1 MTHNPLEGNK
11 EDGHW
16 PSPSTLK
23 IDPLFVDTN
32 TTMVQVRRSRL
43 QNLLDRVMLGK
54 FHRINDYDY
63 LGDQN
68 LPAWSAAF
76 EQVRADQEGQG
87 HVCDF
92 ASAAC
97 KSYVLLSKKVAHEL
111 NSIHWGISMAESN
124 PNYDDSRR
132 RVEKRRFLIRHR
144 AALDDLRKVFIQR
157 KSLTDTDL
165 RYIRFNSQGKYR
177 WRADF
182 VPDDDYFNWP
192 AEVKFR
198 QHIALLRRLINEI
211 DTALVEYRVS
221 KFSEE

>member
-1 MTHNPLEGNK
+1 MTSNPLEGNK

-16 PSPSTLK
+16 PSSSTLK

-32 TTMVQVRRSRL
+32 TAMVQVRRSRL

-54 FHRINDYDY
+54 FHRIEDYDY
-63 LGDQN
+63 LGDEN
-68 LPAWSAAF
+68 LRAWSAAF
-76 EQVRADQEGQG
+76 NQVQDDQDGQG
-87 HVCDF
+87 HVRDF
-92 ASAAC
+92 APAAC
-97 KSYVLLSKKVAHEL
+97 KSYVILSKKVAYEL
-111 NSIHWGISMAESN
+111 NLIHWGISMVESN
-124 PNYDDSRR
+124 PKYDDSRK

-165 RYIRFNSQGKYR
+165 HYIRFNSQGKYR
-177 WRADF
+177 WCADF
-182 VPDDDYFNWP
+182 IPDNDYFNWP
-192 AEVKFR
+192 AEVKYR

-211 DTALVEYRVS
+211 DIALVEYRIS